1 MKKSAEIY
9 PKKINIYLII
19 LTAILLHLIL
29 FLFHS
34 FEVTDFIIS
43 IVLLWGVFQHNKEVD
58 KLSS

>member
-19 LTAILLHLIL
+19 LTAILLQLIL